1 MLYGLTRNIRSNFIP
16 ACMKKLI
23 PFLFIIAYLTSN
35 AQTAVSGSIL
45 SNTVWPLSG
54 SPYIVSGNL
63 VVFSGVTLT
72 VDPGVT
78 VKFNSG
84 ASLEVRGTLS
94 AIGTKV
100 DSITF
105 TSNSLTPTKGSWG
118 GIKAIGTTNPLGVG
132 NQITMVFVKGL
143 YANRFIDLD
152 LAYHGPYVFKHSY
165 FANNIKVNHDGGLPS
180 TTFDRCKFEFNTLGL
195 DYCQFSSRV
204 SNSEFINN
212 IDGLN
217 GFGIVDSCYFAN
229 NTGIALSPYG
239 ITRGCT
245 VVNNNIGVNCMFNAV
260 NNTFINNTVSNNFN
274 GVEILTYFNGSITF
288 TNNFICNNSNYNIR
302 LLTAN
307 NADLSGNCWCSNN
320 AGTIASKI
328 YDGNINTAYG
338 LVNFTPFNTNCTI
351 TELNENTL
359 NNASISFYPNPFR
372 DALHVSMETDGPSE
386 LILYD
391 VTLKEVLR
399 EKFIRKTNISTHQ
412 LVSGVYFYRI
422 LNDTEVLQGKI
433 IKN

>member
-1 MLYGLTRNIRSNFIP
+1 
-16 ACMKKLI
+16 MKKFTL
-23 PFLFIIAYLTSN
+23 FLFIITSLTSQG
-35 AQTAVSGSIL
+35 QTAVSGSIN

-84 ASLEVRGTLS
+84 ASLEIRGTLS

-143 YANRFIDLD
+143 YANSFIDLD

-165 FANNIKVNHDGGLPS
+165 FAHNIKVNHDGGLPS
-180 TTFDRCKFEFNTLGL
+180 TTFDHCKFEFNTLGL
-195 DYCQFSSRV
+195 DYCQFSNRV

-212 IDGLN
+212 TNGLY
-217 GFGIVDSCYFAN
+217 GIAIVDSCYFAN

-260 NNTFINNTVSNNFN
+260 NNTFINNNVSNNFN
-274 GVEILTYFNGSITF
+274 GVEILSYFNGSITF

-302 LLTAN
+302 LLTSN
-307 NADLSGNCWCSNN
+307 NADLSGNCWCTNN

-328 YDGNINTAYG
+328 YDGNINTSYG
-338 LVNFTPFNTNCTI
+338 LVNFSPFNTGCTI
-351 TELNENTL
+351 TGINETAL
-359 NNASISFYPNPFR
+359 NNASVSFYPNPFR
-372 DALHVSMETDGPSE
+372 DVLNVSIESDKPSE
-386 LILYD
+386 IILYD
-391 VTLKEVLR
+391 ITYKELLR
-399 EKFIRKTNISTHQ
+399 KKFIEKTLISTDK
-412 LVSGVYFYRI
+412 LAAGLYFYSV
-422 LNDTEVLQGKI
+422 LNKTEVIQGKI

>member
-1 MLYGLTRNIRSNFIP
+1 
-16 ACMKKLI
+16 MKKLI
-23 PFLFIIAYLTSN
+23 LLLFFISSLTSN

-63 VVFSGVTLT
+63 VVFSGFTLT
-72 VDPGVT
+72 IDPGVT

-84 ASLEVRGTLS
+84 ASLEIRGALS

-132 NQITMVFVKGL
+132 NQVTMYFVKGL

-165 FANNIKVNHDGGLPS
+165 FAYNNKVNHDGGLPS
-180 TTFDRCKFEFNTLGL
+180 TSFDRCKFEFNTLGL

-204 SNSEFINN
+204 SNSEFLNN
-212 IDGLN
+212 TDGLY

-245 VVNNNIGVNCMFNAV
+245 VVNNYIGVNCMFNAV
-260 NNTFINNTVSNNFN
+260 NNTFINNNVSNNYN
-274 GVEILTYFNGSITF
+274 GVEIMTYFNGSITF

-307 NADLSGNCWCSNN
+307 NADLSGNCWCTNN
-320 AGTIASKI
+320 TGTIGSKI
-328 YDGNINTAYG
+328 YDGIINTACG
-338 LVNFTPFNTNCTI
+338 LVNFTPFNTNCTM
-351 TELNENTL
+351 TELNENRL
-359 NNASISFYPNPFR
+359 NESSISFYPNPFR
-372 DALHVSMETDGPSE
+372 DALHISMESDKSSE

-391 VTLKEVLR
+391 ITSKEVLR
-399 EKFIRKTNISTHQ
+399 EKFIGKAKISTAQ
-412 LVSGVYFYRI
+412 LGNGLYFYRI
-422 LNDTEVLQGKI
+422 LNNNEVLQGKI